1 VTTRHWIYIYVFCRR
16 TACTYKIYRYFDVLI
31 KVIVQQGFCHLPIV
45 PSTNT
50 HIENHTVMIEII
62 HTLVAY
68 TTVLGFGTR
77 TTRDQNTVTNYLKK
91 TNALMEN
98 KGIDQL

>member
-1 VTTRHWIYIYVFCRR
+1 
-16 TACTYKIYRYFDVLI
+16 
-31 KVIVQQGFCHLPIV
+31 
-45 PSTNT
+45 
-50 HIENHTVMIEII
+50 MIEII

-98 KGIDQL
+98 KGIDQS